1 MTAAATT
8 QNKGIPKFLKIAL
21 PIVLVGGLGV
31 GLVNY
36 FLRPEPTQGIELSGR
51 IEGYETNISAKVGGK
66 IEAIAVRE
74 GDTVQKGQVI
84 VTLDS
89 AELQASLD
97 GAQARI
103 NAAQQQVNQ
112 AQLQITVIENQITE
126 AQLTQ
131 QQAQDDTTGRVNAA
145 QANVAAAKAQLAQAQ
160 AQVKQLEA
168 ELALAKADG
177 DRFQELY
184 ASGVVSKQRL
194 EQAQTQYLS
203 TKENLDARRAVVAAA
218 AEQVKTA
225 EGNLTQTQASQ
236 FNPDIRAVQVQ
247 RLQTQLAQAQTQL
260 NAAQAQVQN
269 AQANYNEIA
278 AKLKDLE
285 LVSPID
291 GVVLTRTAEP
301 GEVVAT
307 GKTLLT
313 LVNLGDVYLR
323 GFIPEKEVG
332 AIQIGQTAAVFLDSA
347 PEEPLRA
354 TVAAIDTE
362 ASFTPENIYFRDDR
376 VTQVFGLKLQIENE
390 AGFAKPGMP
399 ADATI
404 LTDAT
409 QNVQR

>member
-1 MTAAATT
+1 MTTAPTT
-8 QNKGIPKFLKIAL
+8 PKRSIPKILLIAL
-21 PIVLVGGLGV
+21 PILLVGGFGV
-31 GLVNY
+31 ALVTY
-36 FLRPEPTQGIELSGR
+36 LLRPEVTQGIELSGR
-51 IEGYETNISAKVGGK
+51 IEGYETNISAKVGGR

-74 GDTVQKGQVI
+74 GDKVQKGQVLA
-84 VTLDS
+84 TLDS

-97 GAQARI
+97 GAQARL
-103 NAAQQQVNQ
+103 NAAQQQVNL
-112 AQLQITVIENQITE
+112 AQLQITVIENQIIE

-131 QQAQDDTTGRVNAA
+131 RQAQDDTAGRVNAA
-145 QANVAAAKAQLAQAQ
+145 QANVAAAQAQLAQAQ

-184 ASGVVSKQRL
+184 ESGVVSQQRL
-194 EQAQTQYLS
+194 EQAQTQYLA
-203 TKENLDARRAVVAAA
+203 TKESLDARRAVVTAA

-247 RLQTQLAQAQTQL
+247 RLQTQLAQGQAQL
-260 NAAQAQVQN
+260 SAAQAQVQN

-301 GEVVAT
+301 GEVVAM

-313 LVNLGDVYLR
+313 LVNLEDVYLR
-323 GFIPEKEVG
+323 GFIPEQEVG
-332 AIQIGQTAAVFLDSA
+332 AIQIGQGAAVFLDSA
-347 PEEPLRA
+347 PDEPLRA

-390 AGFAKPGMP
+390 SGFAKPGMP

-409 QNVQR
+409 QNVRR